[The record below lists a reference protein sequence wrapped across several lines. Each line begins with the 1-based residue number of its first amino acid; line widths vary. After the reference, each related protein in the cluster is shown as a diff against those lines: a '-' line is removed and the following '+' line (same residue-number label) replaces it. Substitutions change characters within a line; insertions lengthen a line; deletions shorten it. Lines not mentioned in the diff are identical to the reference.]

1 MITNDRQYKITRSQ
15 AAKFREALEA
25 APSKGLHPVALK
37 AMRDGAQSQL
47 RELEAQIAE
56 YETLREGEVSS
67 FTVDSIEGI
76 GVALI
81 KARIARKLTHKA
93 LAERMKMAE
102 QQVQRDEA
110 TFYEGASIRR
120 LQQVANALNLKINE
134 VVTLEKE

>member
-1 MITNDRQYKITRSQ
+1 MITNDRQYKITRLQ
-15 AAKFREALEA
+15 AAKFREALAA
-25 APSKGLHPVALK
+25 APSKGLHPAALK

-47 RELEAQIAE
+47 NELDEQIAE
-56 YETLREGEVSS
+56 YETLRDGDVSS
-67 FTVDSIEGI
+67 IAVDSIEGI

-93 LAERMKMAE
+93 LAERMQLAE

-120 LQQVANALNLKINE
+120 LQEVANALNLRINE
-134 VVTLEKE
+134 VITLEKE

>member
-1 MITNDRQYKITRSQ
+1 MITNDRQYKITRLQ
-15 AAKFREALEA
+15 AAKFREGLA
-25 APSKGLHPVALK
+25 AVPSKGLPRAALK
-37 AMRDGAQSQL
+37 AMREGAQSQL
-47 RELEAQIAE
+47 RELEEQIAE
-56 YETLREGEVSS
+56 YETLRDGEVSS
-67 FTVDSIEGI
+67 FAVDSIEGL

-93 LAERMKMAE
+93 LAERMQMAE

-120 LQQVANALNLKINE
+120 LQEVANALNLRIHE